1 MNMSGEA
8 EEMESTGYAVKREL
22 MLIDGKWTASADGR
36 FFPVE
41 NPALR
46 DSVIAEVP
54 RAGSEDVDRA
64 VKAASKAFEAWKKVA
79 ARERGKLL
87 MKIADELEDQAEEI
101 ARTTAMETGNALR
114 PQSRPEAKQTA
125 DLFRYMGGVAG
136 EMKGETV
143 PMGENVL
150 CYTRREPLGVV
161 GGIIPWN
168 SPVALAGVKI
178 SMAVASG
185 NTIVLKTSASA
196 PLAALKMARICARH
210 LPDGVLNV
218 LTGTGAECGIPL
230 AQHPL
235 VRKLSFTGS
244 TEGGQSV
251 MRAAADRIVPTTM
264 ELGGKS
270 PQIVFPDADDEQ
282 VVEGVFLAMRFTR
295 QGQSCTAGSRLYLH
309 ESIYDSFLDKLVRRL
324 GRLKIGDPL
333 DETTDMG
340 AIINRVQF
348 DKVCSYIQDGISQ
361 KGSRVLIGGLPQ
373 TNGPLARGYFL
384 KPTVL
389 ANVHHEWRIAREEIF
404 GPVLVAISWRDEE
417 DVIRMANDSLYGL
430 AGFIWT
436 HDMGKGLRAA
446 HALESGFIQVNQGLG
461 PGIAHSYGGYKMSGI
476 GREWSL
482 EGMLD
487 SFTQRKVVIVNLQY

>member
-1 MNMSGEA
+1 MAMIKGTNEKGSKA
-8 EEMESTGYAVKREL
+8 ASRES
-22 MLIDGKWTASADGR
+22 MLIDGKWTESADGQ

-41 NPALR
+41 NPAFR
-46 DSVIAEVP
+46 EWVIAEVP
-54 RAGSEDVDRA
+54 RAGSEDVNRA
-64 VKAASKAFEAWKKVA
+64 VKAAATAFEAWKKVP
-79 ARERGKLL
+79 ARERGKL
-87 MKIADELEDQAEEI
+87 MIKIAEEMETQVEEI
-101 ARTTAMETGNALR
+101 AKTTAMETGNAIR
-114 PQSRPEAKQTA
+114 TQSRPEAKQTA
-125 DLFRYMGGVAG
+125 DLFRYIGGVTG
-136 EMKGETV
+136 EIKGETV
-143 PMGENVL
+143 PFGENVL

-168 SPVALAGVKI
+168 SPVGLAGVKI
-178 SMAVASG
+178 SSAITAG
-185 NTIVLKTSASA
+185 NTLVLKPSASA
-196 PLAALKMARICARH
+196 PLAVLKMARICAQY
-210 LPDGVLNV
+210 LPAGVLNV
-218 LTGTGAECGIPL
+218 LTGTGAECGMPL

-251 MRAAADRIVPTTM
+251 MGAAADRIVPVTM

-270 PQIVFPDADDEQ
+270 PQIVFPDADDEK

-324 GRLKIGDPL
+324 GQLKIGDPV

-348 DKVCSYIQDGISQ
+348 EKVCSYIQDGLSQ
-361 KGSRVLIGGLPQ
+361 KGSRALIGGLPP
-373 TNGPLARGYFL
+373 TDGPLARGYFL
-384 KPTVL
+384 EPTVL
-389 ANVHHEWRIAREEIF
+389 ANVRHEWRIAREEVF
-404 GPVLVAISWRDEE
+404 GPVLVAIPWKDEDE
-417 DVIRMANDSLYGL
+417 VIRMANDSHYGL

-446 HALESGFIQVNQGLG
+446 QALESGFIQVNQGLG

-487 SFTQRKVVIVNLQY
+487 SYTQRKVVIVNLQY